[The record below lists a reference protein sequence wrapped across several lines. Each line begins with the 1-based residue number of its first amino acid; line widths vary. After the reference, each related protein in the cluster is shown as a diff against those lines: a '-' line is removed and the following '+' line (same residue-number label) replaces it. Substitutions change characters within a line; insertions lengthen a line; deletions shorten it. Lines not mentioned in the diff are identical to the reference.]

1 MTYLEY
7 KNKTT
12 GEGIK
17 KCPCWECLIPQED
30 LVKKREEFWNTRIE
44 GDRQVWHTI
53 KAAID
58 EPNLQQAET
67 YIKAAGLKLASGNL
81 L

>member
-1 MTYLEY
+1 M
-7 KNKTT
+7 
-12 GEGIK
+12 
-17 KCPCWECLIPQED
+17 
-30 LVKKREEFWNTRIE
+30 WN
-44 GDRQVWHTI
+44 TI

-81 L
+81 LQILDANNIPYLVPVYVIHDPIAYKSEK